1 MEAVKRVFVKHPW
14 PDSKNSYSRLTF
26 IKHFISF
33 WAIITTAE
41 RTSTLPP
48 ASWRR
53 PHVTPYIHYLSRYH
67 LNNEAITLR
76 LTEFYLFIRWSSSKK
91 IFGGN
96 LAVSHNFGPAVKMD
110 ANPGKLCLLKKDY
123 FGANFLIYFMYI
135 LKRINS
141 NDE

>member
-1 MEAVKRVFVKHPW
+1 MSNTHDLTQKIVI
-14 PDSKNSYSRLTF
+14 PDLLSLN
-26 IKHFISF
+26 
-33 WAIITTAE
+33 TTAE
-41 RTSTLPP
+41 RTYTLPP

-96 LAVSHNFGPAVKMD
+96 LAVSNNFGPAVKMD
-110 ANPGKLCLLKKDY
+110 TNPGKAVLVVERLFWCYFFNLLGVLWT
-123 FGANFLIYFMYI
+123 F
-135 LKRINS
+135 
-141 NDE
+141 

>member
-14 PDSKNSYSRLTF
+14 LDSKNSYSRLTF

-48 ASWRR
+48 ASWCR
-53 PHVTPYIHYLSRYH
+53 PHLTPYIHYLSHYR

-96 LAVSHNFGPAVKMD
+96 LAVSNNFGPAVKMD
-110 ANPGKLCLLKKDY
+110 TNPGKTVLVVERLFWCYFFNLLGVLWT
-123 FGANFLIYFMYI
+123 FW
-135 LKRINS
+135 R
-141 NDE
+141 E